1 MHVSKRET
9 LHFQLIF
16 IVFDPYF
23 FFLGEQPSNSILLHF
38 LLLLLVIWIVNVKRI
53 LERLVG
59 LQWFSLVD
67 RLPCHLLQTY
77 LGVRAV

>member
-16 IVFDPYF
+16 IFDPYF
-23 FFLGEQPSNSILLHF
+23 FFLSEQPNDSILLHF
-38 LLLLLVIWIVNVKRI
+38 FLLLLILIVNVKRI
-53 LERLVG
+53 LERPVG
-59 LQWFSLVD
+59 LQRFILVS

-77 LGVRAV
+77 LGMRTV